1 MSFISEFF
9 GTIFDWINNFTNNYG
24 VSIILFTILFR
35 LLLLPFDI
43 RSRVGQR
50 EYSAKMKKIQPEMDM
65 INKAYKNSPEK
76 AQQMIMDLRKREG
89 IGMMPKGCGMML
101 ITYPILIAFFAVFR
115 NLAAEKLVELSTLT
129 EEAAI
134 AGWFD
139 TNSFLWVK
147 NIWQPDVF
155 FNFNEV
161 WGLRTFWIIKD
172 INGPI
177 LPVAEQVAGVLQSAF
192 DGGML
197 AEAANGLDLAAF
209 AQQVAAGLEPARN
222 FVATHFAS
230 AGTWMGGNGFYI
242 LPILAGVVQ
251 ILSFNTTS
259 AQQPQPDANNP
270 AAGTGKFMK
279 IFFPLMF
286 VYFCLVSSTALA
298 IYWIT
303 SSLCMLLSNFIIN
316 KVLDE
321 KEKKKNA
328 LEN

>member
-1 MSFISEFF
+1 MNFISEFF
-9 GTIFDWINNFTNNYG
+9 GTIFDWINGFTNNYG
-24 VSIILFTILFR
+24 ISIVLFTILFR
-35 LLLLPFDI
+35 LLLLPFDV

-50 EYSAKMKKIQPEMDM
+50 EYSAKMKKIQPEVDM
-65 INKAYKNSPEK
+65 INKAYKNAPEK

-89 IGMMPKGCGMML
+89 IGMLPKGCGTML

-129 EEAAI
+129 DQAAI
-134 AGWFD
+134 AQWFD

-147 NIWQPDVF
+147 NIWQPDVY

-172 INGPI
+172 INGPV
-177 LPVAEQVAGVLQSAF
+177 LPLAEQISGVLQSAF
-192 DGGML
+192 NGGML
-197 AEAANGLDLAAF
+197 AEFNPNGLDLAAF
-209 AQQVAAGLEPARN
+209 AQQVGDNLALARDY
-222 FVATHFAS
+222 VATTF
-230 AGTWMGGNGFYI
+230 GTAGNGFYI

-251 ILSFNTTS
+251 VLSFNATS
-259 AQQPQPDANNP
+259 QQQQPASNDP
-270 AAGTGKFMK
+270 AAANAASTGKFMK

-321 KEKKKNA
+321 KEKKNS
-328 LEN
+328 LTQN

>member
-1 MSFISEFF
+1 MNFISEFF
-9 GTIFDWINNFTNNYG
+9 GTIFDWINGFTNNYG
-24 VSIILFTILFR
+24 ISIVLFTILFR
-35 LLLLPFDI
+35 LLLLPFDV

-50 EYSAKMKKIQPEMDM
+50 EYSAKMKKIQPEVDM

-89 IGMMPKGCGMML
+89 IGMLPKGCGTML

-129 EEAAI
+129 DQTAI
-134 AGWFD
+134 AQWFD

-147 NIWQPDVF
+147 NIWQPDVY

-172 INGPI
+172 INGPV
-177 LPVAEQVAGVLQSAF
+177 LPLAEQISGVLQSAF
-192 DGGML
+192 NGGML
-197 AEAANGLDLAAF
+197 SEFNPNGLDLAAF
-209 AQQVAAGLEPARN
+209 AQQVGDNLALARDY
-222 FVATHFAS
+222 VATTF
-230 AGTWMGGNGFYI
+230 GTAGNGFYI

-251 ILSFNTTS
+251 VLSFNATS
-259 AQQPQPDANNP
+259 QQQQPASNDP
-270 AAGTGKFMK
+270 AAANAASTGKFMK

-321 KEKKKNA
+321 KEKKNS
-328 LEN
+328 LTQN